1 MSERRHRQSAATKLP
16 AGGRVPGHEG
26 LRIVQLLPQDVRAG
40 GDEGRGIDISW
51 HRPRKLPAVSPPAA
65 PAPPGRRHHLRR
77 LGLSG
82 VARLAPRAS
91 W

>member
-40 GDEGRGIDISW
+40 GDEGREKRRAGGAGGGG
-51 HRPRKLPAVSPPAA
+51 PAS
-65 PAPPGRRHHLRR
+65 REE
-77 LGLSG
+77 GLLL
-82 VARLAPRAS
+82 VTAS
-91 W
+91 RYCSQTG

>member
-40 GDEGRGIDISW
+40 GDEGREKRRAGGGGGGVRPAGKKGSSW
-51 HRPRKLPAVSPPAA
+51 
-65 PAPPGRRHHLRR
+65 
-77 LGLSG
+77 
-82 VARLAPRAS
+82 
-91 W
+91 